1 MGDRRPRLSPERSSA
16 RFEFGRQSKAD
27 GSASPRTV
35 QTRPAERLSALLRR
49 KLIDPALKFVIRF
62 AVHVVG
68 CPAACESP
76 SDRGESMRCSLWRAA
91 LAGSALGLSVFPL
104 SLSASA
110 RDVVLPAGTLLQC
123 TLNEPNFSTATV
135 AVGDPVLCHLRG
147 VTEFGQQAFPRGSY
161 LVGHLDSA
169 KDPGHFWG
177 KGYLKIQFDRIGLP
191 TGDLPLEAKVISTRG
206 YKVDKQGKIDGKGH
220 ATRDVVEWL
229 LPPLWPW
236 KVIMLPARGPRP
248 TLKGETVLSL
258 RLMDDVQIPQL
269 AQTFGPN
276 CNFFTHAQNDS
287 YQPSAY
293 DSDVPQFAVRTA
305 SVAVGAGQFSGQVQA
320 SYANVITRTLPSTN
334 VAPGM
339 PVFVLNT
346 GTVLAVSG
354 YGYQDSRIS
363 YSLVGGG
370 SGVINA
376 SDVDWSSTT
385 RLNEKRGVRLS
396 LHAAH
401 TSPGTP
407 GL

>member
-1 MGDRRPRLSPERSSA
+1 MKHSL
-16 RFEFGRQSKAD
+16 
-27 GSASPRTV
+27 
-35 QTRPAERLSALLRR
+35 LHSAL
-49 KLIDPALKFVIRF
+49 
-62 AVHVVG
+62 AVTV
-68 CPAACESP
+68 
-76 SDRGESMRCSLWRAA
+76 
-91 LAGSALGLSVFPL
+91 LGLLLSPL

-123 TLNEPNFSTATV
+123 TLNEPNFSSSTV
-135 AVGDPVLCHLRG
+135 DVGDPVLCHLRG

-177 KGYLKIQFDRIGLP
+177 KGYLKLQFDRIGLP

-220 ATRDVVEWL
+220 AKRDVVEWM

-248 TLKGETVLSL
+248 KLKGETVLSL
-258 RLMDDVQIPQL
+258 RLMDDVQIPQV

-276 CNFFTHAQNDS
+276 WHFFGRQQSQS
-287 YQPSAY
+287 YQPSVY
-293 DSDVPQFAVRTA
+293 DNGKPQLMLRNA
-305 SVAVGAGQFSGQVQA
+305 SVADGTSQIPQV
-320 SYANVITRTLPSTN
+320 SYASVVTRTITPAN

-346 GTVLAVSG
+346 GAVLSVSG
-354 YGYQDSRIS
+354 YGYQDSRIT

-370 SGVINA
+370 TGVI
-376 SDVDWSSTT
+376 STDDVDWTTTT
-385 RLNEKRGVRLS
+385 RLNDQRGVRLT
-396 LHAAH
+396 LHNSHANA
-401 TSPGTP
+401 GTP
-407 GL
+407 GF

>member
-1 MGDRRPRLSPERSSA
+1 M
-16 RFEFGRQSKAD
+16 KY
-27 GSASPRTV
+27 
-35 QTRPAERLSALLRR
+35 
-49 KLIDPALKFVIRF
+49 
-62 AVHVVG
+62 
-68 CPAACESP
+68 
-76 SDRGESMRCSLWRAA
+76 SLWQAA
-91 LAGSALGLSVFPL
+91 LALTVLGLCVSPL

-123 TLNEPNFSTATV
+123 TLNEPNFSSATV
-135 AVGDPVLCHLRG
+135 DVGDPVLCHLRG

-161 LVGHLDSA
+161 LVGHLESA
-169 KDPGHFWG
+169 QDPGHFWG
-177 KGYLKIQFDRIGLP
+177 KGYLKLQFDRIGLP

-220 ATRDVVEWL
+220 PKRDVVEWM

-269 AQTFGPN
+269 AKTFGPDWH
-276 CNFFTHAQNDS
+276 FFSHQQSQS
-287 YQPSAY
+287 YQPSVY
-293 DSDVPQFAVRTA
+293 DSGRPQLTLRNA
-305 SVAVGAGQFSGQVQA
+305 SVADGATQNVPQA
-320 SYANVITRTLPSTN
+320 SYASLVTRTITPAN

-339 PVFVLNT
+339 PVFVLNN

-354 YGYQDSRIS
+354 YGYQDSRIT

-370 SGVINA
+370 TGVI
-376 SDVDWSSTT
+376 STDDVDWITTT
-385 RLNEKRGVRLS
+385 RLNEQRGVRLT

-401 TSPGTP
+401 ASPGTP
-407 GL
+407 GF